1 MPCHLAPNNSSMM
14 HMALPTTVM
23 AMGDFPWWSIAQHHG
38 MYSHARPPLYNNCL
52 AIGIENLGFSSLCV
66 CQPSTDTFISPFC
79 FLFSLIVARY
89 HHGIL
94 LIVLFLLSEHRQQST
109 PMTSCGA
116 DHHMDSDVHL
126 LTAQDAVTLTPPS
139 FLGTHL
145 PLPK

>member
-23 AMGDFPWWSIAQHHG
+23 VMGDFPWQSITQHHG
-38 MYSHARPPLYNNCL
+38 MYSYVQPPLYNNCL
-52 AIGIENLGFSSLCV
+52 PIGIENLGFSSLCV

-79 FLFSLIVARY
+79 ILFSLIIAAY

-94 LIVLFLLSEHRQQST
+94 LIVLFLLLEHRHQST
-109 PMTSCGA
+109 PATLCGA
-116 DHHMDSDVHL
+116 DCHVDSDIHL
-126 LTAQDAVTLTPPS
+126 LTAQDTVTLTPTS

-145 PLPK
+145 TLP